1 MRHLARP
8 FAVALLTIC
17 GLVLL
22 PICCAAFAQEPVEVN
37 GIAAVVNGDVITIS
51 QVQSLSAPRV
61 KQLRAQFTGEE
72 LEKQLKAARELAL
85 KDLIDRQLVLQAF
98 KKEKYEIP
106 DHIVEERVHEIIRQN
121 FGGDRNTFIKT
132 LEAQNYTLGE
142 FKQKEME
149 QMIVQAMRSHNVKT
163 KNIISPTKIE
173 DYYRKHRDEFTS
185 KETIKLRMI
194 MIPGQKDTATAPAQK
209 ALAEEV
215 LGRLAGGAEFDR
227 TAQVYSE
234 DSTRDNGGDWG
245 WIEHNTL
252 AGPLEKVAF
261 NMPVGRI
268 SNIIDCAGIGPEIVE
283 LALKSGCVV
292 RAADYRIIGKYP
304 DCRSGQPTAE
314 SARAAAAALEEA
326 VTLTR
331 RGELDAIVTGPVHKA
346 RMYEV
351 GFKFPGQTEFFADRC
366 GVKNYAMCLTGGKI
380 TLALVT
386 AHIPLRKVARALK
399 QSEIVRVGL
408 LLAEFLRARSKS
420 KPRIAVAGLNPHAG
434 ESGKLGREEIEII
447 APAITVLKSEIRNQ
461 KSEITGPHSP
471 DTVFHRTIEG
481 EFDAVL
487 CMYHDQGL
495 IPLKLHAFHSG
506 VNVTLGLPFART
518 SPDHGTAFEIA
529 GTGIGRPDSMIVGIN
544 IAAQLAACQ
553 VERSRDVSC
562 K

>member
-1 MRHLARP
+1 MKPR
-8 FAVALLTIC
+8 I
-17 GLVLL
+17 
-22 PICCAAFAQEPVEVN
+22 
-37 GIAAVVNGDVITIS
+37 GI
-51 QVQSLSAPRV
+51 
-61 KQLRAQFTGEE
+61 
-72 LEKQLKAARELAL
+72 
-85 KDLIDRQLVLQAF
+85 
-98 KKEKYEIP
+98 
-106 DHIVEERVHEIIRQN
+106 
-121 FGGDRNTFIKT
+121 
-132 LEAQNYTLGE
+132 TLG
-142 FKQKEME
+142 
-149 QMIVQAMRSHNVKT
+149 
-163 KNIISPTKIE
+163 
-173 DYYRKHRDEFTS
+173 
-185 KETIKLRMI
+185 
-194 MIPGQKDTATAPAQK
+194 
-209 ALAEEV
+209 
-215 LGRLAGGAEFDR
+215 
-227 TAQVYSE
+227 
-234 DSTRDNGGDWG
+234 
-245 WIEHNTL
+245 
-252 AGPLEKVAF
+252 
-261 NMPVGRI
+261 
-268 SNIIDCAGIGPEIVE
+268 DCTGIGPEIVE
-283 LALKSGCVV
+283 LALKSGCVA

-471 DTVFHRTIEG
+471 DTVFHRAIEG

-495 IPLKLHAFHSG
+495 IPLKLYAFHEG

-529 GTGIGRPDSMIVGIN
+529 GMARPDSMIAAIN
-544 IAAQLAACQ
+544 LAVELAACH
-553 VERSRDVSC
+553 VERSRDISC